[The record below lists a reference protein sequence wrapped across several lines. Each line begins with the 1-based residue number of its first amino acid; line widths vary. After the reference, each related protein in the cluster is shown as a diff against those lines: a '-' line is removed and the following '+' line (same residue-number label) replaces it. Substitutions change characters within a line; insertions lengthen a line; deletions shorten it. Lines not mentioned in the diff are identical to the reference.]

1 MEATQLAVSPSA
13 PLAKYAA
20 VDSAARVVGIP
31 VLDPKFDTYLL
42 LRILPLL
49 TGWKTAILLVDS
61 GECTSPLQ
69 LLKKPL
75 TEMIDTLEVNP
86 TLARMCHTIR
96 IGQQRHNSSLQVSIK
111 EDLSA
116 RRNNM
121 MQNLMYFSNN
131 TAFNLCKNLVTEV
144 LSRETT
150 MLFR

>member
-31 VLDPKFDTYLL
+31 VRDPKFDTYLL

-96 IGQQRHNSSLQVSIK
+96 IGQQRHNNSLQVSTK

-116 RRNNM
+116 KRNN
-121 MQNLMYFSNN
+121 MQNLMYFRNN
-131 TAFNLCKNLVTEV
+131 TASNLCKNLVTEV